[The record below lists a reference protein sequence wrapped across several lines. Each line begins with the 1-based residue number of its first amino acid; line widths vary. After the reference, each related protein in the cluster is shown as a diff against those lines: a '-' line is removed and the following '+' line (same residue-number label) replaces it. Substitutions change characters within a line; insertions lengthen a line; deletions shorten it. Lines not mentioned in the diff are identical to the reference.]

1 MRFSRDF
8 LSITFAD
15 LVVRSAYQMGKTPLL
30 PIFAATLGA
39 TGAFLGVIVSVSTLT
54 GLVLKPLIG
63 ILSDR
68 WGRRLWL
75 LIGTVFFVAMPFFY
89 RFVHTPEQLFMIRIV
104 HGLATAI
111 YGPVTLAYIAELKPK
126 NIAESLGWFGMARSG
141 GYILGPALAGWLLL
155 SMQPQ
160 DVFTVIGLISCLA
173 ISPVMS
179 LKEIEIEKR
188 KNASLSDQIKEAFIA
203 GIRTPSIWLSGGLE
217 LATFIALY
225 ATKAFLPIYALEI
238 GVSVALVGLFFSVQ
252 EGAHILTKPFIGRIA
267 DRLGYLQMIV
277 GGMIVLG
284 IGLSLISQ
292 FEGIGLLFPAILT
305 GIAQA
310 FIFPSTIALV
320 SKQITHENLGAS
332 MGFIG
337 MMQNLGKVIGPILGG
352 LLIERMGFEAVI
364 DILAI
369 LLIIS
374 AILLP
379 FAARLHF
386 LSAQNE

>member
-160 DVFTVIGLISCLA
+160 DVFTVIGLMSCLA
-173 ISPVMS
+173 ILPVMS

-188 KNASLSDQIKEAFIA
+188 KNASLSDQIREAFIA
-203 GIRTPSIWLSGGLE
+203 GIRTPAIWLAGGLE

-252 EGAHILTKPFIGRIA
+252 EGAHIITKPFVGRIA
-267 DRLGYLQMIV
+267 DRFGYLAMIV

-305 GIAQA
+305 GAAQA

-320 SKQITHENLGAS
+320 SKQITHDNLGAS

-352 LLIERMGFEAVI
+352 ILIEQMGFETVI
-364 DILAI
+364 YILAI
-369 LLIIS
+369 LLIIT

-379 FAARLHF
+379 FVAKLEFA
-386 LSAQNE
+386 SVQNE